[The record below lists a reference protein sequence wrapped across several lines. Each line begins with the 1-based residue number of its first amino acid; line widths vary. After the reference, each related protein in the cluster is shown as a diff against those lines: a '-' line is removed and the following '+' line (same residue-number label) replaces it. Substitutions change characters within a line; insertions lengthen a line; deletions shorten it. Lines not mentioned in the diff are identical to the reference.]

1 MLCLPGVIYSLTGA
15 ASFCGGFHGESWVL
29 TDRLKRSELGPGI
42 FSSDSHFVLSQ
53 QQLLSLLSLTSSWKM
68 VPTKLPGWATEEP
81 QPAEGRMWLKSCSD
95 SMTSLRKS
103 FFFFFLVFAWEF
115 SESPSPLALF
125 TFSPLKRIC
134 RLNYQDYWNP
144 EVGVLLGPW
153 HTILFHLQTLVCT
166 IIILFFLLFK

>member
-68 VPTKLPGWATEEP
+68 VPTKLPG
-81 QPAEGRMWLKSCSD
+81 
-95 SMTSLRKS
+95 
-103 FFFFFLVFAWEF
+103 
-115 SESPSPLALF
+115 
-125 TFSPLKRIC
+125 
-134 RLNYQDYWNP
+134 
-144 EVGVLLGPW
+144 
-153 HTILFHLQTLVCT
+153 
-166 IIILFFLLFK
+166 